1 VEETKKHQ
9 NKLNKIIMS
18 IHNCVKSR
26 DIKEWNS
33 VMKGLYYDYVKDHE
47 VNTVKADPK
56 GVEEM

>member
-1 VEETKKHQ
+1 
-9 NKLNKIIMS
+9 MS